1 MSGHRRRALSVRAWF
16 ALAAVTIFLV
26 VIVVALAVVSLI
38 GDRSPWATSAGD
50 GEGPV
55 TRLLI
60 TTLVIGTAA
69 AIAAFAFS
77 HPFVRPLRAARQA
90 ADRVT
95 EGDLTVAPPRSRVTE
110 IDEFGLAF
118 GSMTT
123 ALRHSLQQQEA
134 LESERRLFIAAIAHD
149 LRTPLFSLR
158 GYLDGLET
166 GLADDPER
174 RRRYLTGANEKARM
188 LDRLVGDLFDYAR
201 LEYLD
206 PAPDRRRLD
215 LAELLDDVAE
225 GMRPQAETKRITLTS
240 RPALGPCPVDADRHQ
255 LARAINNV
263 LDNAL
268 RHAPEDGRVELG
280 CGQAGDAVWLTV
292 HDNGPGI
299 HPDHVPHLFEPLYR
313 ADRSSHAG
321 SGTGLGLAITQRI
334 VSAHGGTI
342 AVDNAPADGACFTIT
357 LPRPGDGE
365 DRR

>member
-1 MSGHRRRALSVRAWF
+1 MSRSQRRTLSVRAWF

-26 VIVVALAVVSLI
+26 VIVVALLVVSLI
-38 GDRSPWATSAGD
+38 DDRSPWATTATSADG

-95 EGDLTVAPPRSRVTE
+95 DGDLTVAPPRSRVTE
-110 IDEFGLAF
+110 IDEFGRAF

-123 ALRHSLQQQEA
+123 ALRRSLQQQETV
-134 LESERRLFIAAIAHD
+134 ESERRLFIAAIAHD

-158 GYLDGLET
+158 GYLEGLDN

-174 RRRYLTGANEKARM
+174 RRRYLRGASEKARV
-188 LDRLVGDLFDYAR
+188 LDRLVDDLFDYAR

-215 LAELLDDVAE
+215 LAELLDDLAD
-225 GMRPQAETKRITLTS
+225 GMRSRAETKRITLTS
-240 RPALGPCPVDADRHQ
+240 RPALGPCAVDADRHQ

-268 RHAPEDGRVELG
+268 RHTPEDGHVELG
-280 CGQAGDAVWLTV
+280 SGQAGDAVWITV
-292 HDNGPGI
+292 RDTGPGI
-299 HPDHVPHLFEPLYR
+299 HPDHLPHLFEPLYR

-334 VSAHGGTI
+334 VSAHRGTVAAENA
-342 AVDNAPADGACFTIT
+342 AVGGACFTIT
-357 LPRPGDGE
+357 LPRAGN
-365 DRR
+365 